1 MYMVC
6 VLTLVFV
13 EHTFCQGF
21 QYRIMV
27 YFQKSFIFDFLE
39 MLSTKIQLF
48 EIKSSYV
55 GFLYCAA
62 ILCLL
67 QGLVLTLRYVNT
79 FKISNELS
87 SNLVPSKVIST
98 VIR

>member
-39 MLSTKIQLF
+39 MLSTKIKLF
-48 EIKSSYV
+48 KIKSSYV
-55 GFLYCAA
+55 GFLYCTA

-67 QGLVLTLRYVNT
+67 QGLVLTSCCINT

-87 SNLVPSKVIST
+87 SSKAIST